1 MEAIKK
7 ITEKNY
13 FMTVLWV
20 VLIIAVWEIFAF
32 IVAATKRTPE
42 NILPHLSGIIESVF
56 SSRKIN
62 GGQTAIQMVMTNAA
76 ATLSRAG
83 IGYLIG
89 IVSGFVLALL
99 MSLWK
104 PIEKI
109 AFPYLMLIQMIPIL
123 GMAPIIN
130 ALTGDITISR
140 VVIAAILTFYP
151 VATNTLA
158 GFRAVQK
165 EKHELMYSYAANTF
179 QLYTKTMRPACVPYF
194 FTGLKISAPMAIT
207 ASILVDTLQGGIGLG
222 CLLSQALKGA
232 MTRYVFWQIVFF
244 SAIIGILSFSIMGW
258 IEYLLCPYKRRG
270 GSK

>member
-7 ITEKNY
+7 ITEKKY

-104 PIEKI
+104 PLIFGVIIVLMWQNGLMHKLLKTDEYILPYPTRIFSIIADNSDKI
-109 AFPYLMLIQMIPIL
+109 MSNVGASMLVIIIGLIFGSVLGYAAAIGATVSPKFGKGGLTVISAFNAIPIVA
-123 GMAPIIN
+123 MAPVIMN
-130 ALTGDITISR
+130 WTKDISS
-140 VVIAAILTFYP
+140 AA
-151 VATNTLA
+151 
-158 GFRAVQK
+158 AVREIK
-165 EKHELMYSYAANTF
+165 E
-179 QLYTKTMRPACVPYF
+179 PY
-194 FTGLKISAPMAIT
+194 GRS
-207 ASILVDTLQGGIGLG
+207 
-222 CLLSQALKGA
+222 
-232 MTRYVFWQIVFF
+232 
-244 SAIIGILSFSIMGW
+244 
-258 IEYLLCPYKRRG
+258 
-270 GSK
+270 